1 MAWVIVFRW
10 TSLMSDRSRNY
21 PPVTRR
27 RRSVTSTSKIQTR
40 VVGHHV
46 RAGAYEDGSEVA
58 VSGEGKHRRKVRL
71 SRYADEIVGKQG

>member
-27 RRSVTSTSKIQTR
+27 RRSVISTSKIQTR
-40 VVGHHV
+40 VLGHYV

-58 VSGEGKHRRKVRL
+58 VSGEGKHRRKVKV
-71 SRYADEIVGKQG
+71 EQIC